1 MNRET
6 TQVRRLPNNSLAGIS
21 AWRTSAVRFAFI
33 TILLALGTVAWAQD
47 NATVS
52 GTVLDPSG
60 AALANVSISITNTAT
75 GQVRETVSNSAGDY
89 RFPNVGAGTY
99 NLAASITGF
108 QKYSKTGLVVHVAQ
122 TLEANVNLAVGS
134 TQESVTVQADALQL
148 QSESSEISSLIS
160 GQQVTQIATNGRNV
174 TSLASLGMGKSNNLP
189 SYSGAVALTSANG
202 ISFNGTR
209 NTHNI
214 WLLDGGELNDRGCG
228 GCFSSLPSVDALSEF
243 QTLDSNYGPDYGIGS
258 GGTIAM
264 VLKSGTKAFHGSLW
278 EFNRNE
284 AYQANNFFLK
294 NATPT
299 AKPRPEFRLNVFGG
313 NIGGPLGRKTFFF
326 FNEEAR
332 RQIQASTPSPV
343 NAIPA
348 ANFPT
353 LGQDLNYVTTNSAII
368 VPQTTDPAKL
378 ALYAQDGLVPGGMFQ
393 AGATPGTLLI
403 PANLI
408 DQNVVRMLSAGTFP
422 KPNSGAQF
430 ILAVPQPTNL
440 REDVL
445 RIDHTI
451 NSKYQLMGHY
461 LHDAVSQGIYPPLWG
476 NSTYPTVG
484 TAMKNPSWSSTIKL
498 TQTFTPTLLNE
509 TSFLFSGN
517 TIHLDPITG
526 PGETTFSQPDGYDA
540 TSLFP
545 LANNRQARLPGVTL
559 NGAPVNGITWNPS
572 YYPWKNSYFGY
583 EPRDDMSW
591 THGRH
596 QFKFGF
602 SWLHAVKNQELQA
615 NTNGSFTFSNT
626 GFSKDSV
633 LNYLLGDAD
642 SFTQLDFLAGKHW
655 VNNNYAFYGND
666 NWRVTNKLTLNLGMR
681 YEVLPHAFERYD
693 QWSNFLP
700 SSYVTPTTN
709 PVLPNGTI
717 DPTQLSTFNGKQFY
731 LNGIESAGVNG
742 FPRGNVRN
750 YYHTAEPRIGF
761 AYNLGNDNKTVL
773 RGGAGIFYERVQGND
788 VYNAAVTP
796 PFAFQ
801 PTVNNIY
808 FSNPTVSANDGTQPG
823 QSVFPASIQAALDYN
838 YKPGGTGMFSLGVQR
853 QVAQSVIVQV
863 QYVGTRGWSQSTD
876 IPINTLPATAV
887 NAADPTNP
895 YYNRQGVAGQLPDTV
910 ADPTGTLGT
919 KLPKFNANLYRIFP
933 GFAGITQE
941 AANTNFQYDSLQ
953 MGIRMENRHGLT
965 MQAAYT
971 WSHEIDVVS
980 NDLNAVDNP
989 FDLGYMRGSGALD
1002 RRHIFNVN
1010 YVYSL
1015 PFFAHSTNKAAHGVL
1030 GGWQFSGVTVVQAG
1044 VPLKVTYSGS
1054 DTLGLG
1060 GNVTNRPNVVGPIKY
1075 LKTPTQWFDPTSF
1088 AAPVAPWA
1096 GGPNNGFGN
1105 ARKDTIVGPGLL
1117 NFNMALFKSINLT
1130 ERMKFELRFESFN
1143 TFNHVQF
1150 LNLGT
1155 TQNDAAHFGKPTST
1169 YDPRTLQLGGKF
1181 SF

>member
-6 TQVRRLPNNSLAGIS
+6 TQVRRIPSSPRGAS
-21 AWRTSAVRFAFI
+21 ARRTPVV
-33 TILLALGTVAWAQD
+33 LLAFFVFLVAFSIVGWAQD
-47 NATVS
+47 NATVTGS
-52 GTVLDPSG
+52 VLDPSG
-60 AALANVSISITNTAT
+60 AAVANVAISLTNGAT
-75 GQVRETVSNSAGDY
+75 GQIRETVSNSAGDY
-89 RFPNVGAGTY
+89 RFANVGVGQYT
-99 NLAASITGF
+99 LAASITGF
-108 QKYSKTGLVVHVAQ
+108 QKYTKTGVVVNVAQ
-122 TLEANVNLAVGS
+122 TLEANIILKVGN
-134 TQESVTVQADALQL
+134 TQETVTVEADALQL
-148 QSESSEISSLIS
+148 QSESSEVSSLIS

-228 GCFSSLPSVDALSEF
+228 GCFSSLPSVDALAEF

-264 VLKSGTKAFHGSLW
+264 VLKSGTRKFHGSLW

-284 AYQANNFFLK
+284 LYQGNNYFLK
-294 NATPT
+294 QAG
-299 AKPRPEFRLNVFGG
+299 KDRPEFRLNVFGG
-313 NIGGPLGRKTFFF
+313 NIGGPIGKKTFFF
-326 FNEEAR
+326 FNEEGR
-332 RQIQASTPSPV
+332 RQIQGSVPSPTT
-343 NAIPA
+343 AIPA
-348 ANFPT
+348 ENFPT
-353 LGQDLNYVTTNSAII
+353 LGQDLNYATTNANI
-368 VPQTTDPAKL
+368 VVPDTTDPAKL
-378 ALYAQDGLVPGGMFQ
+378 ALYAQDGLVKNTPFH
-393 AGATPGTLLI
+393 AGATPGTILI

-408 DQNVVRMLSAGTFP
+408 DQNVVRMLNAGTFP

-440 REDVL
+440 REEVA

-476 NSTYPTVG
+476 NSSYPTVG

-591 THGRH
+591 TRGRH

-615 NTNGSFTFSNT
+615 NTNGTFTFSNT
-626 GFSKDSV
+626 GFAKDSV

-666 NWRVTNKLTLNLGMR
+666 NWRVTNKLTLNLGLR

-700 SSYVTPTTN
+700 SSYVPSGTPV
-709 PVLPNGTI
+709 VLPNGTI

-731 LNGIESAGVNG
+731 LNGIELAGVNG
-742 FPRGNVRN
+742 FPRGNVKN
-750 YYHTAEPRIGF
+750 YYHTAEPRVGF
-761 AYNLGNDNKTVL
+761 AYALGNDNKTVI

-808 FSNPTVSANDGTQPG
+808 FSNPTISAQDGSAPG
-823 QSVFPASIQAALDYN
+823 QSVFPASIQAALAYD
-838 YKPGGTGMFSLGVQR
+838 YKPGGTAMYSLGLQR
-853 QVAQSVIVQV
+853 QLSQSVIAVV
-863 QYVGTRGWSQSTD
+863 QYVGTRGWNQSTD
-876 IPINTLPATAV
+876 IAINTLPLTDV

-895 YYNRQGVAGQLPDTV
+895 YYNRQGVAGQLHDPAFP
-910 ADPTGTLGT
+910 ADPTK
-919 KLPKFNANLYRIFP
+919 KLAKFNANLYRIFP

-941 AANTNFQYDSLQ
+941 AANTNFTYDSLQ
-953 MGIRMENRHGLT
+953 MGVRMENRHGLT

-980 NDLNAVDNP
+980 NDLNTVQNP
-989 FDLGYMRGSGALD
+989 FDLSYSKGSGALD

-1030 GGWQFSGVTVVQAG
+1030 GGWQFSGVTVFQAG
-1044 VPLKVTYSGS
+1044 VPLQVTYSGS
-1054 DTLGLG
+1054 DTLGWG
-1060 GNVTNRPNVVGPIKY
+1060 GGTTNRPDVIAPIKY

-1088 AAPVAPWA
+1088 AAPVAPWD

-1117 NFNMALFKSINLT
+1117 NFNMALFKTINLT

-1169 YDPRTLQLGGKF
+1169 YDPRTLQLGAKF